1 MMEHAM
7 MSETN
12 KIPSIEEAK
21 AYIDAID
28 FSQIIDKMVMKDR
41 WKKCDAEK
49 ACELYK
55 HFLYLKK
62 KYENS
67 DDHLPPSEE
76 IDEFWHNHILDTK
89 KYMVDCDH
97 IFGRYLHH
105 YPYLGID
112 DKTDM
117 NDLRRFFEKTQE
129 LHYKEFGDYIYNVRK
144 RRLKQLQT
152 FVKSLIK

>member
-1 MMEHAM
+1 MMEHAT
-7 MSETN
+7 MSEIN

-21 AYIDAID
+21 AYIDSID
-28 FSQIIDKMVMKDR
+28 FSQIIDKMVMKDK
-41 WKKCDAEK
+41 WKKRDAEK

-62 KYENS
+62 KYQSS

-89 KYMVDCDH
+89 KYMIDCDR

-117 NDLRRFFEKTQE
+117 NDLQRFFEKTQE
-129 LHYKEFGDYIYNVRK
+129 LHYREFGDYIYNVRK
-144 RRLKQLQT
+144 RPLKQLQT